1 MFMRG
6 RTRSV
11 VLVVSLGMAS
21 LIPHSQAQAPASSAS
36 PSSAP
41 LRQVAYIK
49 GSNIEKG
56 DHFGCGGVL
65 DGHAGYGAAI
75 SGDGNTMAIG
85 APHEG
90 GGSKGINGNQKDNS
104 AYSSGAVYVFVR
116 KGTSWVQQAYVKASN
131 THESAEFGHAVV
143 LSGDGNT
150 MAVSAF
156 HEASNAKGI
165 NGDQA
170 DHSIP
175 QAGAVYV

>member
-1 MFMRG
+1 MRV
-6 RTRSV
+6 SNLVAIV
-11 VLVVSLGMAS
+11 VLLLACGAVSKTAG
-21 LIPHSQAQAPASSAS
+21 QQ
-36 PSSAP
+36 PSSSPVTVAGAQ
-41 LRQVAYIK
+41 LRQVAYLK
-49 GSNIEKG
+49 GSNTKSG

-131 THESAEFGHAVV
+131 THESAEFGHAAV